1 MLCLRRCPTSCP
13 TAVVPRGS
21 MSHIVR
27 RGTLSVMPRKKLY
40 ASQAERQRAYRER
53 KAARSEQ
60 LRRVTVVVPE
70 EQLRAWK
77 IAASLDGLSLSEWV
91 RRRLDAAQQARWRE
105 LESVV
110 RRAD

>member
-1 MLCLRRCPTSCP
+1 
-13 TAVVPRGS
+13 
-21 MSHIVR
+21 
-27 RGTLSVMPRKKLY
+27 MPRKRVY

-53 KAARSEQ
+53 KAARP
-60 LRRVTVVVPE
+60 RRVTVVVPE

>member
-1 MLCLRRCPTSCP
+1 
-13 TAVVPRGS
+13 
-21 MSHIVR
+21 
-27 RGTLSVMPRKKLY
+27 MPRKKLY

-77 IAASLDGLSLSEWV
+77 IAASLEGLSLSE
-91 RRRLDAAQQARWRE
+91 
-105 LESVV
+105 
-110 RRAD
+110 

>member
-1 MLCLRRCPTSCP
+1 
-13 TAVVPRGS
+13 
-21 MSHIVR
+21 
-27 RGTLSVMPRKKLY
+27 MPRKKLY
-40 ASQAERQRAYRER
+40 ASHAEPQRAYRER

-77 IAASLDGLSLSEWV
+77 IAASLEGLSLSEWV

-110 RRAD
+110 LSRCV